1 MIWYNKS
8 KIVLE
13 AKKDD
18 DEAESTDYTDLG
30 DQSDDT
36 PDEETADD
44 SSTEDATDDTDT
56 NETDGEASTG
66 EDDPDATED
75 GDDES
80 TDYTVDSEDASADD
94 TEEDAT
100 SDDSDTSEEDTSSEE
115 PEEDE
120 GEKESNRR
128 LHNDFQELYYS
139 CKSMIARLSALSRTN
154 VLVNQTI
161 AQIISNISIIEK
173 QLYEYLIF
181 NFGKKK
187 YSANLLSY
195 NTFISALQLNVEM
208 LRKINVFTP
217 DLQNN

>member
-18 DEAESTDYTDLG
+18 EEPESTDYTDLG
-30 DQSDDT
+30 DQSDEPEDGAGDDT
-36 PDEETADD
+36 TDGSDEPDTSEDEPDTDAPSDD
-44 SSTEDATDDTDT
+44 TED
-56 NETDGEASTG
+56 DGT
-66 EDDPDATED
+66 EDDA
-75 GDDES
+75 
-80 TDYTVDSEDASADD
+80 TDYTVDSEDTTADGGDDD
-94 TEEDAT
+94 TT
-100 SDDSDTSEEDTSSEE
+100 SDDSDTAEDDTTSEE
-115 PEEDE
+115 PEIDE
-120 GEKESNRR
+120 SEKESNRR

-139 CKSMIARLSALSRTN
+139 CKSMIARLSALSRNN

-173 QLYEYLIF
+173 QIYEYLIF

-195 NTFISALQLNVEM
+195 NNFISALQLNVEM